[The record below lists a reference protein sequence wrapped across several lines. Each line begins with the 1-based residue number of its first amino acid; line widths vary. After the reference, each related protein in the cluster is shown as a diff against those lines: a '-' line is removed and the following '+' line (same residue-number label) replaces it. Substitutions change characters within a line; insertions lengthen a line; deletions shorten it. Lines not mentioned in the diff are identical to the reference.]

1 MVRYLFYPLRR
12 NMTLYVQKGHP
23 MPDSNAC
30 QLVLKYLL
38 LNKDVFVK
46 AFHNRLYSFS
56 SGSKFSEVADALQDW
71 FATAQSALQAY
82 DPDATEVHPHPH
94 THTRSLTHSLTCTH
108 IHTFNY
114 QGDPPYDPKKVLKN
128 LVDHDGLYNI
138 LGNTIIA
145 FMSMK
150 PQPYL
155 KHALASKR
163 NFWHVPTYKRA
174 VTFVFLVRYV
184 LGFKSQNQWKKF
196 TSADYKLN
204 TRCFKRFCTLE
215 HKVFEKSD
223 TYHELPD
230 ARESDYGEPLKRK
243 SSSSFSERSPVKH
256 KFVFND
262 DSTDE
267 D

>member
-1 MVRYLFYPLRR
+1 MSLSRHSITGCTPSQVDRSSRRWLTRCKTGLLLLKVRYRRTTLTQLRYIR
-12 NMTLYVQKGHP
+12 I
-23 MPDSNAC
+23 
-30 QLVLKYLL
+30 
-38 LNKDVFVK
+38 
-46 AFHNRLYSFS
+46 
-56 SGSKFSEVADALQDW
+56 
-71 FATAQSALQAY
+71 
-82 DPDATEVHPHPH
+82 H
-94 THTRSLTHSLTCTH
+94 THTLAHSLTHSLACTH

-155 KHALASKR
+155 KHALASKQ

-230 ARESDYGEPLKRK
+230 ARESDDGEPLKRK
-243 SSSSFSERSPVKH
+243 SSSSFSESSPVKRR
-256 KFVFND
+256 FVIND